1 MRKNKPTSEWRAGWP
16 VLLISMIAYG
26 NGMGMFLLSSSS
38 FIKPVKDAF
47 GWSTG
52 QAVIAP
58 ITSITMAILFP
69 FVGRLIDRWGAR
81 PFAIGGLIGLVACYL
96 ALGLCPANIVIYRG
110 LALLAGLCLVACGPI
125 TFARGVG
132 SWFVANRGTALGILI
147 SGLSLGGVL
156 GIPLVGFLI
165 QNYGWRKAYFG
176 LAASIVFIAL
186 PLVITF
192 FRERGEAPNSTT
204 KPVHGNSLNETL
216 KDSRFWLLLASFI
229 FAALPIGVF
238 SNHLVPILTGRGFP
252 LPQAVSLGAIFAGS
266 IGIARIG
273 IGILVD
279 RLRDYIVAGSCII
292 AAGLGAFALF
302 HPIGRF
308 VLEQA
313 QAMIFL
319 LGLAYGA
326 EGDLAAYFTLKL
338 FGLKAFSAIM
348 GCLAAAI
355 GLGTAVGGVL
365 GSLVADRAGSYD
377 PLAPFMAAS
386 LLLSG
391 FLMLAQPSFH
401 KARSHRSVA
410 G

>member
-1 MRKNKPTSEWRAGWP
+1 MRENNSISEWRTGWP
-16 VLLISMIAYG
+16 ILLISTIAYG
-26 NGMGMFLLSSSS
+26 NGIGMFLLSSSS
-38 FIKPVKDAF
+38 FIRPVKDAF

-58 ITSITMAILFP
+58 ISSITMAILFP

-81 PFAIGGLIGLVACYL
+81 PFAIGGLAGLVVCYSAL
-96 ALGLCPANIVIYRG
+96 AMCPANIVIYRA
-110 LALLAGLCLVACGPI
+110 LALVIGLCLVACGPI

-132 SWFVANRGTALGILI
+132 SWFAFNRGAALGILI
-147 SGLSLGGVL
+147 SGLSVGGVL
-156 GIPLVGFLI
+156 GIPFAGFMI
-165 QNYGWRKAYFG
+165 EHYGWRKAYFG
-176 LAASIVFIAL
+176 LAASVVVVGL
-186 PLVITF
+186 PLVVAF
-192 FRERGEAPNSTT
+192 FRERGGAPCTT
-204 KPVHGNSLNETL
+204 SKPATGNSLSETL
-216 KDSRFWLLLASFI
+216 KDSRFWLLLSSFI

-238 SNHLVPILTGRGFP
+238 SNHLVPILIGRGFP
-252 LPQAVSLGAIFAGS
+252 LQEAVSLGAIFAGS

-273 IGILVD
+273 IGILID
-279 RLRDYIVAGSCII
+279 RLRDFIVAGTCII

-302 HPIGRF
+302 HPTGQYVF
-308 VLEQA
+308 QQA

-355 GLGTAVGGVL
+355 GLGTAVGGFV
-365 GSLVADRAGSYD
+365 GSVVADQAGGYE
-377 PLAPFMAAS
+377 PLAPFMAVS

-391 FLMLAQPSFH
+391 LLMLVQPNFY
-401 KARSHRSVA
+401 KARINHSIQ
-410 G
+410 